1 MTAMGIIGII
11 LTSAIAVFMLMG
23 GVYALLEKYFEEKRQ
38 TIAAVIDYAAETY
51 SEETQKLF
59 QNIMKDAV
67 ETIPNMTKAMYK
79 SLEGDE
85 ES

>member
-51 SEETQKLF
+51 SEESRKLF
-59 QNIMKDAV
+59 KSIMKDAAEAV
-67 ETIPNMTKAMYK
+67 PNMTKAMYK
-79 SLEGDE
+79 SLEEDE

>member
-11 LTSAIAVFMLMG
+11 LTSAIAVFMLTC
-23 GVYALLEKYFEEKRQ
+23 GVHALLEKYFEEKRQ

-79 SLEGDE
+79 SLEEDE

>member
-11 LTSAIAVFMLMG
+11 LAGTMAVFLLMG
-23 GVYALLEKYFEEKRQ
+23 GVRALFEKYFEEKRQ

-51 SEETQKLF
+51 SEVSRELF
-59 QNIMKDAV
+59 QNIMEDAT
-67 ETIPNMTKAMYK
+67 EIIPNMTKACMK
-79 SLEGDE
+79 SFEEDE